1 MQRQNPNPVPDSSDA
16 NGQSPLEAVDASAQ
30 QLRVR
35 MWRRFR
41 QQRGGVLGLFI
52 VVAML
57 FVSVAAPL
65 LSTHDPLAISKG
77 NQFLPPS
84 TAHFFGTDE
93 FGRDIYTRTL
103 HAGRIS
109 LLAGAFAA
117 LTAAVLGVPL
127 GLVSGYA
134 GGWLDSVIMRCIDT
148 LLAFPALL
156 LALTI
161 VAVLGP
167 GSVNAMIAVAIVG
180 LPGFARLARASIL
193 VQKEMDFVLAA
204 RAGGSTARRIIFRT
218 ILPNSLAPII
228 VQLTLAVAFA
238 ILVEAALSFLGLGTQ
253 PPDAS
258 WGSMLLSGRGHLRRA
273 WWYGFFPGVF
283 ITSLILG
290 LNSLADALRDVL
302 DPASLAQG
310 AGA

>member
-1 MQRQNPNPVPDSSDA
+1 MTMSSSETVKDRA
-16 NGQSPLEAVDASAQ
+16 TRGDEAVQSWDLAEQPTQSR
-30 QLRVR
+30 L
-35 MWRRFR
+35 WHRFR
-41 QQRGGVLGLFI
+41 RHRGGMVGLVVVLIMFFI
-52 VVAML
+52 
-57 FVSVAAPL
+57 SVAAPL

-84 TAHFFGTDE
+84 PAHFFGTDE

-109 LLAGAFAA
+109 LLAGAVAA
-117 LTAAVLGVPL
+117 LTAAALGVPL

-134 GGWLDSVIMRCIDT
+134 GRGLDAVIMRCIDT

-204 RAGGSTARRIIFRT
+204 QAVGATARRIIFRT
-218 ILPNSLAPII
+218 VLPNSLAPII

-258 WGSMLLSGRGHLRRA
+258 WGAMLLSGRGHLRRA
-273 WWYGFFPGVF
+273 WWYGFFPGLF

-302 DPASLAQG
+302 DPTMVNQG
-310 AGA
+310 NNL

>member
-1 MQRQNPNPVPDSSDA
+1 MSSSETT
-16 NGQSPLEAVDASAQ
+16 NGRETRGEGAVQPWDLPEKSSQSRL
-30 QLRVR
+30 
-35 MWRRFR
+35 WHRFR
-41 QQRGGVLGLFI
+41 RHRGGMAGLVVVLVMFFI
-52 VVAML
+52 
-57 FVSVAAPL
+57 SVAAPL

-84 TAHFFGTDE
+84 PAHFFGTDE

-109 LLAGAFAA
+109 LLAGAIAA

-134 GGWLDSVIMRCIDT
+134 GRGLDAVIMRCIDT

-204 RAGGSTARRIIFRT
+204 QAVGATARRIIFRT
-218 ILPNSLAPII
+218 VLPNSLAPII

-258 WGSMLLSGRGHLRRA
+258 WGAMLLSGRGHLRRA
-273 WWYGFFPGVF
+273 WWYGFFPGFF
-283 ITSLILG
+283 ITALILG

-302 DPASLAQG
+302 DPTMANQG
-310 AGA
+310 NNL

>member
-1 MQRQNPNPVPDSSDA
+1 MAESRTDIGVAAPQAGTFGFPTPAAERLPA
-16 NGQSPLEAVDASAQ
+16 RL
-30 QLRVR
+30 
-35 MWRRFR
+35 WRRFR
-41 QQRGGVLGLFI
+41 RQRGGVIGLA
-52 VVAML
+52 VVLAML

-65 LSTHDPLAISKG
+65 LSAHDPLAISKG

-84 TAHFFGTDE
+84 AVHFFGTDE

-117 LTAAVLGVPL
+117 LTAAALGVPL

-134 GGWLDSVIMRCIDT
+134 GRWLDAVIMRCIDT

-167 GSVNAMIAVAIVG
+167 GSINAMIAVAIVS

-204 RAGGSTARRIIFRT
+204 RAGGATAHRIIFRT
-218 ILPNSLAPII
+218 ILPNALAPII
-228 VQLTLAVAFA
+228 VQITLAIAFA
-238 ILVEAALSFLGLGTQ
+238 VLVEAALSFLGLGTQ

-273 WWYGFFPGVF
+273 WWYGFFPGLF

-290 LNSLADALRDVL
+290 LNSVADALRDVL
-302 DPASLAQG
+302 DPTTVH
-310 AGA
+310 AGTNP

>member
-1 MQRQNPNPVPDSSDA
+1 MTMSSSETTKDRA
-16 NGQSPLEAVDASAQ
+16 TRGDEAVQPLDLAEQPTQSR
-30 QLRVR
+30 L
-35 MWRRFR
+35 WHRFR
-41 QQRGGVLGLFI
+41 RNRGGMVGLVVVLVMFFI
-52 VVAML
+52 
-57 FVSVAAPL
+57 SVAAPL

-84 TAHFFGTDE
+84 PAHFFGTDE

-109 LLAGAFAA
+109 LLAGAVAA
-117 LTAAVLGVPL
+117 LAAAVLGVPL

-134 GGWLDSVIMRCIDT
+134 GRGLDAVIMRCIDT

-204 RAGGSTARRIIFRT
+204 QAVGATASRIIFRT
-218 ILPNSLAPII
+218 VLPNSLAPLL

-258 WGSMLLSGRGHLRRA
+258 WGAMLLSGRGHLRRA
-273 WWYGFFPGVF
+273 WWYGFFPGLF

-302 DPASLAQG
+302 DPTMVNQG
-310 AGA
+310 NNL

>member
-1 MQRQNPNPVPDSSDA
+1 MAESRTDIGVA
-16 NGQSPLEAVDASAQ
+16 AQ
-30 QLRVR
+30 QAGTFEFSTSSAERLHARL
-35 MWRRFR
+35 WRRFR
-41 QQRGGVLGLFI
+41 RQRGGVIGLA
-52 VVAML
+52 VVLAML

-65 LSTHDPLAISKG
+65 LSAHDPLAISKG

-84 TAHFFGTDE
+84 TVHFFGTDE

-117 LTAAVLGVPL
+117 FTAAALGVPL

-134 GGWLDSVIMRCIDT
+134 GRWLDAVIMRCIDT

-167 GSVNAMIAVAIVG
+167 GSINAMIAVAIVS

-204 RAGGSTARRIIFRT
+204 RAGGAPAHRIIFRT
-218 ILPNSLAPII
+218 ILPNALTPII
-228 VQLTLAVAFA
+228 VQITLAIAFA
-238 ILVEAALSFLGLGTQ
+238 VLVEAALSFLGLGTQ

-273 WWYGFFPGVF
+273 WWYGFFPGLF

-290 LNSLADALRDVL
+290 LNSVADALRDVL
-302 DPASLAQG
+302 DPTTVP
-310 AGA
+310 AGTTP

>member
-1 MQRQNPNPVPDSSDA
+1 MAPRRESLTA
-16 NGQSPLEAVDASAQ
+16 RLI
-30 QLRVR
+30 
-35 MWRRFR
+35 RRFR
-41 QQRGGVLGLFI
+41 RQRRGTLGLL
-52 VVAML
+52 VVTAML

-84 TAHFFGTDE
+84 AAHFFGTDE

-103 HAGRIS
+103 YAGRIS
-109 LLAGAFAA
+109 LVAGAFAA
-117 LTAAVLGVPL
+117 LAAAVLGVPL

-134 GGWLDSVIMRCIDT
+134 GRWVDAGIMRCIDT

-167 GSVNAMIAVAIVG
+167 GSINAMIAVAIVS

-204 RAGGSTARRIIFRT
+204 RACGATAWRIIFCT
-218 ILPNSLAPII
+218 VLPNALAPII
-228 VQLTLAVAFA
+228 VQITLAVAFA

-258 WGSMLLSGRGHLRRA
+258 WGAMLLSGRGHLRRA
-273 WWYGFFPGVF
+273 WWYGFFPGLF
-283 ITSLILG
+283 ITVLILG

-302 DPASLAQG
+302 DPTAVSH
-310 AGA
+310 

>member
-1 MQRQNPNPVPDSSDA
+1 MSDPSAAQRTDS
-16 NGQSPLEAVDASAQ
+16 ASAQ
-30 QLRVR
+30 TLEALATQRETLFVR
-35 MWRRFR
+35 LVRRFR
-41 QQRGGVLGLFI
+41 QQRGGLVGLIVVVLMLFI
-52 VVAML
+52 SL
-57 FVSVAAPL
+57 TAPW
-65 LSTHDPLAISKG
+65 LSTHDPLEMSKG

-84 TAHFFGTDE
+84 AQHFFGTDE
-93 FGRDIYTRTL
+93 HGRDIYTRTL
-103 HAGRIS
+103 YAGRIS

-117 LTAAVLGVPL
+117 LAAAALGVPL

-134 GGWLDSVIMRCIDT
+134 GRWVDTGIMRCIDT

-156 LALTI
+156 LALAI

-167 GSVNAMIAVAIVG
+167 GSFNAMIAVAIVG
-180 LPGFARLARASIL
+180 LPSFARLARASIL

-204 RAGGSTARRIIFRT
+204 RACGSTARRIIFRT

-228 VQLTLAVAFA
+228 VQITLAIAFA

-258 WGSMLLSGRGHLRRA
+258 WGAMLLSGRGHLRRA
-273 WWYGFFPGVF
+273 WWYGFFPGLF

-290 LNSLADALRDVL
+290 LNSLADALRDIL
-302 DPASLAQG
+302 DPTTTVAH
-310 AGA
+310 

>member
-1 MQRQNPNPVPDSSDA
+1 METVEDLERSESFE
-16 NGQSPLEAVDASAQ
+16 PLAAPEEHMRA
-30 QLRVR
+30 R

-41 QQRGGVLGLFI
+41 QHRGGVIGL
-52 VVAML
+52 VVVLTML

-65 LSTHDPLAISKG
+65 LSTHHPLEISKG

-84 TAHFFGTDE
+84 PVHFFGTDE

-103 HAGRIS
+103 YAGRIS

-117 LTAAVLGVPL
+117 LSAAALGVPL

-134 GGWLDSVIMRCIDT
+134 GRWLDSVIMRSIDT

-161 VAVLGP
+161 VAVIGP
-167 GSVNAMIAVAIVG
+167 GSINAMIAVAIVA

-204 RAGGSTARRIIFRT
+204 RAGGATARRIIFKT
-218 ILPNSLAPII
+218 ILPNSLSPII
-228 VQLTLAVAFA
+228 VQITLAVAFA
-238 ILVEAALSFLGLGTQ
+238 VLVEAALSFLGLGTQ

-258 WGSMLLSGRGHLRRA
+258 WGAMLLSGRGHLRRA
-273 WWYGFFPGVF
+273 WWYGFFPGLF
-283 ITSLILG
+283 ITTLILG

-302 DPASLAQG
+302 DPTMVSLG
-310 AGA
+310 SGG

>member
-1 MQRQNPNPVPDSSDA
+1 MPDRRIDPDA
-16 NGQSPLEAVDASAQ
+16 EFPQAGTFDPLATPAES
-30 QLRVR
+30 LHVR
-35 MWRRFR
+35 LWRRFR
-41 QQRGGVLGLFI
+41 QHRGGMIGLLVVL
-52 VVAML
+52 AMFL
-57 FVSVAAPL
+57 VSVAAPL
-65 LSTHDPLAISKG
+65 LSPHDPLVISKG

-84 TAHFFGTDE
+84 STHFFGTDE

-117 LTAAVLGVPL
+117 FTAAALGVPL

-134 GGWLDSVIMRCIDT
+134 GRWLDAIIMRCIDT

-167 GSVNAMIAVAIVG
+167 GSINAMIAVAIVG
-180 LPGFARLARASIL
+180 LPGFARLARSSIL

-204 RAGGSTARRIIFRT
+204 RAGGATARRIIFRT
-218 ILPNSLAPII
+218 ILPNSLAPLI
-228 VQLTLAVAFA
+228 VQFTLAIAFA

-258 WGSMLLSGRGHLRRA
+258 WGAMLLSGRGHLRRA
-273 WWYGFFPGVF
+273 WWYGFFPGLF

-290 LNSLADALRDVL
+290 LNSVADALRDVL
-302 DPASLAQG
+302 DPTLAGPGASP
-310 AGA
+310 

>member
-1 MQRQNPNPVPDSSDA
+1 MSSFKPLATEEEHQRFR
-16 NGQSPLEAVDASAQ
+16 L
-30 QLRVR
+30 
-35 MWRRFR
+35 WRRFR
-41 QQRGGVLGLFI
+41 RQHGGLLGL
-52 VVAML
+52 VVVVTMF
-57 FVSVAAPL
+57 FVSVAAPWL
-65 LSTHDPLAISKG
+65 TGHDPLAISKG
-77 NQFLPPS
+77 NQFLAPS
-84 TAHFFGTDE
+84 WAHFFGTDE
-93 FGRDIYTRTL
+93 FGRDIYARTL
-103 HAGRIS
+103 YAGRIS
-109 LLAGAFAA
+109 LLAGASAA
-117 LTAAVLGVPL
+117 LAAAALGVPL

-134 GGWLDSVIMRCIDT
+134 GRWVDSGIMRCIDT

-167 GSVNAMIAVAIVG
+167 GSSNAMIAVAIVS

-204 RAGGSTARRIIFRT
+204 KASGATARRIIFRT

-228 VQLTLAVAFA
+228 VQITLAIAFA
-238 ILVEAALSFLGLGTQ
+238 ILLEAALSFLGLGTQ

-258 WGSMLLSGRGHLRRA
+258 WGAMLLSGRGHLRRA
-273 WWYGFFPGVF
+273 WWYGFFPGLF

-302 DPASLAQG
+302 DPTMAMQ
-310 AGA
+310 

>member
-1 MQRQNPNPVPDSSDA
+1 MTMSSSETAKDRA
-16 NGQSPLEAVDASAQ
+16 TRGDGAVQPWDLAEQPTQSRL
-30 QLRVR
+30 
-35 MWRRFR
+35 WHRFR
-41 QQRGGVLGLFI
+41 RHRGGMVGLVVVLVMFFI
-52 VVAML
+52 
-57 FVSVAAPL
+57 SVAAPL

-84 TAHFFGTDE
+84 PAHFFGTDE

-109 LLAGAFAA
+109 LLAGAVAA

-134 GGWLDSVIMRCIDT
+134 GRGLDAVIMRCIDT

-204 RAGGSTARRIIFRT
+204 QAVGATARRIIFRT
-218 ILPNSLAPII
+218 VLPNSLAPII

-258 WGSMLLSGRGHLRRA
+258 WGAMLLSGRGHLRRA
-273 WWYGFFPGVF
+273 WWYGFFPGLF

-302 DPASLAQG
+302 DPTMVNQG
-310 AGA
+310 NNL

>member
-1 MQRQNPNPVPDSSDA
+1 M
-16 NGQSPLEAVDASAQ
+16 
-30 QLRVR
+30 
-35 MWRRFR
+35 
-41 QQRGGVLGLFI
+41 LFI
-52 VVAML
+52 AL
-57 FVSVAAPL
+57 AAPWL
-65 LSTHDPLAISKG
+65 ATHDPLAMSKG

-84 TAHFFGTDE
+84 TQHFFGTDE

-103 HAGRIS
+103 YAGRIS

-117 LTAAVLGVPL
+117 LAAAILGVPL

-134 GGWLDSVIMRCIDT
+134 GRWADAGIMRCIDT

-156 LALTI
+156 LALSI

-167 GSVNAMIAVAIVG
+167 GSFNAMIAVAIVS

-204 RAGGSTARRIIFRT
+204 RASGATAHRIIFRT
-218 ILPNSLAPII
+218 VLPNALAPIL
-228 VQLTLAVAFA
+228 VQITLAVAFA

-258 WGSMLLSGRGHLRRA
+258 WGAMLLSGRGHLRRA
-273 WWYGFFPGVF
+273 WWYGFFPGLF
-283 ITSLILG
+283 ITSLILA
-290 LNSLADALRDVL
+290 LNSLADALRDIL
-302 DPASLAQG
+302 DPTTVGL
-310 AGA
+310 

>member
-1 MQRQNPNPVPDSSDA
+1 MTMSSSETTKDRA
-16 NGQSPLEAVDASAQ
+16 TRGDEAVQPLDLAEQPTQSR
-30 QLRVR
+30 L
-35 MWRRFR
+35 WHRFR
-41 QQRGGVLGLFI
+41 RNRGGMVGLVVVLVMFFI
-52 VVAML
+52 
-57 FVSVAAPL
+57 SVAAPL

-84 TAHFFGTDE
+84 PAHFFGTDE

-109 LLAGAFAA
+109 LLAGAVAA
-117 LTAAVLGVPL
+117 LAAAVLGVPL

-134 GGWLDSVIMRCIDT
+134 GRGLDAVIMRCIDT

-167 GSVNAMIAVAIVG
+167 GSVNAMIAVAVVG

-204 RAGGSTARRIIFRT
+204 QAVGATASRIIFRT
-218 ILPNSLAPII
+218 VLPNSLAPLL

-258 WGSMLLSGRGHLRRA
+258 WGAMLLSGRGHLRRA
-273 WWYGFFPGVF
+273 WWYGFFPGLF

-302 DPASLAQG
+302 DPTMVNQG
-310 AGA
+310 NNL

>member
-1 MQRQNPNPVPDSSDA
+1 MPERRTETDSPFQKARTFESLA
-16 NGQSPLEAVDASAQ
+16 TPEEH
-30 QLRVR
+30 LRAR
-35 MWRRFR
+35 LWRRFR
-41 QQRGGVLGLFI
+41 QQRGGVIGLL
-52 VVAML
+52 VVLVML
-57 FVSVAAPL
+57 FVSVSAPL
-65 LSTHDPLAISKG
+65 LSTHDPLVISKG

-84 TAHFFGTDE
+84 SAHFFGTDE

-117 LTAAVLGVPL
+117 LTAAALGVPL

-134 GGWLDSVIMRCIDT
+134 GRWLDSVIMRCIDT

-167 GSVNAMIAVAIVG
+167 GSINAMIAVAIVS
-180 LPGFARLARASIL
+180 LPGFARLARSSIL

-204 RAGGSTARRIIFRT
+204 RAGGATARRIIFRT

-228 VQLTLAVAFA
+228 VQITLAIAFA

-258 WGSMLLSGRGHLRRA
+258 WGAMLLSGRGHLRRA
-273 WWYGFFPGVF
+273 WWYGFFPGLF

-302 DPASLAQG
+302 DPTMVGQATHL
-310 AGA
+310 